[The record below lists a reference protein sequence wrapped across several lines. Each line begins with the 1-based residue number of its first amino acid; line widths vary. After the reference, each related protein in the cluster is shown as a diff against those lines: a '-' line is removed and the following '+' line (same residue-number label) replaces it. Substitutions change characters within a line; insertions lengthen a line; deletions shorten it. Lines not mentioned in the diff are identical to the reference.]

1 MINNVIDIRYNDLE
15 NIRNTIE
22 KTLSSYIEK
31 FVQDDGN
38 VKYKEVNDKYFF
50 ESDSWNVSIVGKI
63 EQCKE
68 DKILYLV

>member
-50 ESDSWNVSIVGKI
+50 ESDSTKV
-63 EQCKE
+63 ER
-68 DKILYLV
+68 LYKQ

>member
-31 FVQDDGN
+31 FV
-38 VKYKEVNDKYFF
+38 
-50 ESDSWNVSIVGKI
+50 
-63 EQCKE
+63 
-68 DKILYLV
+68 